1 MIMMMMMIILIFIMF
16 FLLLLLKCSN
26 FGCHSTCHCY
36 YYYDSHCTG
45 FVRSAQPGLRT
56 DMWPRARRMAL
67 VSSLTSARR
76 RNPGRL
82 ERGLE
87 LIELEVLMGKP

>member
-1 MIMMMMMIILIFIMF
+1 MSHIMIYIMIYY
-16 FLLLLLKCSN
+16 
-26 FGCHSTCHCY
+26 H
-36 YYYDSHCTG
+36 YYYDDYDDDDDYYYNSHCTG
-45 FVRSAQPGLRT
+45 FVWSAQPGSRT

-76 RNPGRL
+76 RNLGRL